1 MKKLLFIEDDDFA
14 FQSIA
19 LLLEDIGY
27 PDDRIIRCTH
37 LREVADVIP
46 SELEIVLTD
55 LTLPDASY
63 PETFEQ
69 VIKKFPNTPII
80 VLTGTAEINVAI
92 STIQHGAQDYLVK
105 GEFNHKMLEKAIQYA
120 IERNRIL
127 GRAFIEKQNL
137 RAIVNNT
144 QDIIWSVD
152 KNHGIISANKAFWE
166 RIYKICGK
174 RKCDVKNSDFDKELL
189 KTWAAFYDWALS
201 GEVYKMVWVEENNG
215 SKTYEEVRFNLIHDK
230 DENIIGVSC
239 FSRDITRQYK
249 YLKMIKKQNDQLRKI
264 AWVQSHEVRG
274 PVASILGIAQLFNI
288 DNPGHVDN
296 IEILENLQIAANKL
310 DEIIRKINSYTTTAE
325 ENN

>member
-19 LLLEDIGY
+19 MLLEDIGY
-27 PDDRIIRCTH
+27 PRARIVRCVY
-37 LREVADVIP
+37 LRDLADVDI
-46 SELEIVLTD
+46 SGIEVVLTD
-55 LTLPDASY
+55 LTLPDSSY

-69 VIKKFPNTPII
+69 VVKKFPDTPII
-80 VLTGTAEINVAI
+80 VLTGTSEVAI
-92 STIQHGAQDYLVK
+92 AINTIKHGAQDYLVK
-105 GEFNHKMLEKAIQYA
+105 GEFNQKMLEKAIHYA

-127 GRAFIEKQNL
+127 DRIFIEKQNL

-144 QDIIWSVD
+144 TDIIWSVD
-152 KNHGIISANKAFWE
+152 KQHSIISANKAFWR
-166 RIYKICGK
+166 RIYRICGK
-174 RKCDVKNSDFDKELL
+174 RKCDVQYDDFDKGLL
-189 KTWAAFYDWALS
+189 KTWAGFYDRALS
-201 GEVYKMVWVEENNG
+201 GEVYKMVWTEEHNG

-230 DENIIGVSC
+230 DKNIIGVSC

-264 AWVQSHEVRG
+264 AWIQSHEVRG

-325 ENN
+325 ENH